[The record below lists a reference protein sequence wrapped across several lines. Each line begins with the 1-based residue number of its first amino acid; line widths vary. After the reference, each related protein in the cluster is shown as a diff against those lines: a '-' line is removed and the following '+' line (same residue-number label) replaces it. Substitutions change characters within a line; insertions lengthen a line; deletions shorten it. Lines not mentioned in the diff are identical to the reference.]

1 MARDLGDRQLR
12 PAAELVVAS
21 WNMQGRDPAGIGLPE
36 AVREWG
42 ADVLLLQE
50 VRGDWVRRALSG
62 EWTCV
67 SWPLGI
73 AIASRAGHDATG
85 TAQGGVA
92 GGKRPRLGWA
102 RLNLGGGSIT
112 VATVH
117 LMSPPWPGT
126 PGRRRTQRKAVAA
139 WAVDRAAHG
148 ERVVIGGDLNTIDP
162 ALDGLTPLSEESGPT
177 WRPLAVPWMRPIF
190 RIDAVFGTGGIDRA
204 SALVDD
210 RWRGSDHCPV
220 VVRIRP

>member
-1 MARDLGDRQLR
+1 MVS
-12 PAAELVVAS
+12 ELVVAS
-21 WNMQGRDPAGIGLPE
+21 WNMQGRDPAGIGLTD

-50 VRGDWVRRALSG
+50 VRGDQVRRALLG
-62 EWTCV
+62 DWTCV

-92 GGKRPRLGWA
+92 EGKRPRLGWA
-102 RLNLGGGSIT
+102 RLNLDDGPIT
-112 VATVH
+112 VATIH

-126 PGRRRTQRKAVAA
+126 PGRRRTQRAAVAA
-139 WAVDRAAHG
+139 WAVERAALD
-148 ERVVIGGDLNTIDP
+148 ERVIIGGDLNTINP
-162 ALDGLTPLSEESGPT
+162 SLDGLTPLSAGSGPT
-177 WRPLAVPWMRPIF
+177 WRPLAVPWLPPIF
-190 RIDAVFGTGGIDRA
+190 RIDAVFGAGGIGRG

-220 VVRIRP
+220 VVRIGI

>member
-1 MARDLGDRQLR
+1 MVT
-12 PAAELVVAS
+12 ELVVAS
-21 WNMQGRDPAGIGLPE
+21 WNMQGRDPAGIGLSD
-36 AVREWG
+36 ALRDWD

-50 VRGDWVRRALSG
+50 VRGDRVRRALPADWAC
-62 EWTCV
+62 E

-73 AIASRAGHDATG
+73 AIASRAGHAAAG

-92 GGKRPRLGWA
+92 AGKRPRLGWA
-102 RLNLGGGSIT
+102 RLNLDDGPIT
-112 VATVH
+112 VATIH

-126 PGRRRTQRKAVAA
+126 PGRRRTQRAAVAA
-139 WAVDRAAHG
+139 WAVERAALG

-162 ALDGLTPLSEESGPT
+162 SLDGLTPLSCGSGPT
-177 WRPLAVPWMRPIF
+177 WRPLAVPWLPPIF
-190 RIDAVFGTGGIDRA
+190 RIDAIFGTGGIGRA

-220 VVRIRP
+220 VVRIGN

>member
-1 MARDLGDRQLR
+1 MVR
-12 PAAELVVAS
+12 EIVVAS

-36 AVREWG
+36 AVREWD

-50 VRGDWVRRALSG
+50 VRGDQVRRALAAD
-62 EWTCV
+62 WTCV

-102 RLNLGGGSIT
+102 RLNFDDGPIT

-126 PGRRRTQRKAVAA
+126 PGRRRTQRAAVAA